1 MFMTPG
7 IRISV
12 CLIPAW
18 LLVLGAGYMLKKK
31 RRRRSGSGSESRLK

>member
-18 LLVLGAGYMLKKK
+18 LLVLGAGYMFKKNAPPPFW
-31 RRRRSGSGSESRLK
+31 

>member
-12 CLIPAW
+12 WLIPVW
-18 LLVLGAGYMLKKK
+18 LLVLAASYLLKKK
-31 RRRRSGSGSESRLK
+31 NAAAPGAIAESNNV